1 MAGTCV
7 ITCTFKKTDPINIDS
22 TIRTT
27 HLPVRKLS
35 KQGGIMQ
42 ILRNRWLCFLLIAA
56 MAPQIGWAASPT
68 DTPIVDV
75 MLHDNG
81 TLHGRLVDRQQNPV
95 SQRRV
100 ELQPPLGGAPIATAT
115 TGTDGW
121 FQVNGVRG
129 GVYRLASAGDTGILR
144 TWAPN
149 TAPPTAHPA
158 VKMVSC
164 DSCNAGLAP
173 GYGAAPACESGG
185 FPWGKAALIGV
196 AAVGITWAII
206 ELTDD
211 DDNGS

>member
-1 MAGTCV
+1 
-7 ITCTFKKTDPINIDS
+7 
-22 TIRTT
+22 
-27 HLPVRKLS
+27 
-35 KQGGIMQ
+35 MQ
-42 ILRNRWLCFLLIAA
+42 ILHNRWLCFVLIAA
-56 MAPQIGWAASPT
+56 MGPQLGVAA
-68 DTPIVDV
+68 TPAETPVVDV

-81 TLHGRLVDRQQNPV
+81 TLHGRLVNSQQQPIP
-95 SQRRV
+95 QRRV

-115 TGTDGW
+115 TGADGW
-121 FQVNGVRG
+121 FHVNGVRG
-129 GVYRLASAGDTGILR
+129 GVYRLASAGDTGMLR

-164 DSCNAGLAP
+164 DSCDTGFVP
-173 GYGAAPACESGG
+173 GYGVAPDCDACSG

-211 DDNGS
+211 AS